1 MPDRSQIQKPKKKSS
16 VKKTPP
22 ESRQEPLS
30 QERQKKLKELDD
42 YIESVLQ
49 EAGEDF
55 LDRFKQV
62 EGE

>member
-1 MPDRSQIQKPKKKSS
+1 MPDGSEIQKPKKKSPF
-16 VKKTPP
+16 KKAPR
-22 ESRQEPLS
+22 ESRPETLS
-30 QERQKKLKELDD
+30 QEKRKKLKELDE

>member
-1 MPDRSQIQKPKKKSS
+1 MPDSSQIQKTRKKSPF
-16 VKKTPP
+16 KKTPP

-30 QERQKKLKELDD
+30 QEKQRKLKELDD

>member
-1 MPDRSQIQKPKKKSS
+1 MPDSSQIQKKKK
-16 VKKTPP
+16 KPLIRKTPS

-30 QERQKKLKELDD
+30 QEKQRKLKELDD